1 MTFDPG
7 DVVTVPFPFTD
18 RRQAKRR
25 PAVVLSSRRLS
36 AHADQ
41 YVLAMVTSA
50 HHEPWP
56 FDVRVIG
63 GPAAGLR
70 APSVVRWKLF
80 TLDATLIVRRIGVLA
95 ESDSRVLRRRMAE
108 ALVPKRAAGQRKT
121 LRSSDAAARTAQAR
135 AENRA
140 PPRDAC

>member
-1 MTFDPG
+1 MTYDPG

-36 AHADQ
+36 TRANQ

-50 HHEPWP
+50 HHEQWP
-56 FDVRVIG
+56 FDVPITD

-70 APSVVRWKLF
+70 AESVVRWKLF
-80 TLDATLIVRRIGVLA
+80 SLDAGLIVRRIGALA
-95 ESDSRVLRRRMAE
+95 ASDRRAVRQRLTE
-108 ALVPKRAAGQRKT
+108 ALVPKVALEKP
-121 LRSSDAAARTAQAR
+121 
-135 AENRA
+135 A
-140 PPRDAC
+140 P

>member
-18 RRQAKRR
+18 RRRAKRR
-25 PAVVLSSRRLS
+25 PAVVLSNRRLS
-36 AHADQ
+36 AHANQ

-50 HHEPWP
+50 RHARWP
-56 FDVRVIG
+56 FDVPVSD

-80 TLDATLIVRRIGVLA
+80 SLDAALIVRRIGSLA
-95 ESDSRVLRRRMAE
+95 PGDRRVLRSRLNE
-108 ALVPKRAAGQRKT
+108 ALVPKV
-121 LRSSDAAARTAQAR
+121 
-135 AENRA
+135 A
-140 PPRDAC
+140 PE

>member
-36 AHADQ
+36 AHANQ

-50 HHEPWP
+50 HHERWP
-56 FDVRVIG
+56 FDVLITDG
-63 GPAAGLR
+63 AAAGLR
-70 APSVVRWKLF
+70 APSVIRWKLF
-80 TLDATLIVRRIGVLA
+80 TLDAALIVRRVGSLA
-95 ESDSRVLRRRMAE
+95 ESDRRVLGQRATE
-108 ALVPKRAAGQRKT
+108 ALVPSVAHGKR
-121 LRSSDAAARTAQAR
+121 SRTAER
-135 AENRA
+135 ATRFRVSRSA
-140 PPRDAC
+140 ST

>member
-1 MTFDPG
+1 MTFESG

-36 AHADQ
+36 AHANQ

-50 HHEPWP
+50 RHERWP
-56 FDVRVIG
+56 FDVPVTD

-80 TLDATLIVRRIGVLA
+80 TLDASLIVRRVGTLA
-95 ESDSRVLRRRMAE
+95 ESDRRVLRHRMNE
-108 ALVPKRAAGQRKT
+108 ALVPQGARK
-121 LRSSDAAARTAQAR
+121 
-135 AENRA
+135 
-140 PPRDAC
+140 

>member
-25 PAVVLSSRRLS
+25 PAVVLSNRRLS
-36 AHADQ
+36 AHANQ

-56 FDVRVIG
+56 FDVPISQGV
-63 GPAAGLR
+63 AAGLR

-80 TLDATLIVRRIGVLA
+80 TLDASLIVRRLGALA
-95 ESDSRVLRRRMAE
+95 ESDVRVLRHRMTE
-108 ALVPKRAAGQRKT
+108 ALVPRG
-121 LRSSDAAARTAQAR
+121 AR
-135 AENRA
+135 A
-140 PPRDAC
+140 